1 MKIDKFKMYL
11 FFKLKEYQED
21 LKLSDIE
28 IIDDITTKNKNYE
41 AIKEKIDRNRIHETD
56 HEEV

>member
-21 LKLSDIE
+21 LKFSDIE
-28 IIDDITTKNKNYE
+28 IINDNNETN
-41 AIKEKIDRNRIHETD
+41 KEKIDSNRIHETD